1 MTFRL
6 RTDELSWRVIDDE
19 VVILDADRATYL
31 AVNGVG
37 ARLWPALVEGATLD
51 QLAGMLVE
59 AYEIDHAQARSD
71 AHRFVAALSDQGLIA
86 A

>member
-6 RTDELSWRVIDDE
+6 RTDELSWRQIDDE
-19 VVILDADRATYL
+19 IVILDSSRANYL
-31 AVNGVG
+31 AINGTG

-51 QLAGMLVE
+51 QLAALLVE
-59 AYEIDHAQARSD
+59 TYEIDGARAKAD
-71 AHRFVAALSDQGLIA
+71 ASRFVATLSEQGLMA